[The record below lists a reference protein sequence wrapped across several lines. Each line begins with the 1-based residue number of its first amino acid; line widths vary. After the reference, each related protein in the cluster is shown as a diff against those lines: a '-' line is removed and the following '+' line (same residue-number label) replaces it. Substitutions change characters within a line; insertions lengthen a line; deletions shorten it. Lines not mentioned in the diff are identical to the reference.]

1 MLLFLLVV
9 YLTLDL
15 AGYDV
20 PYDVPHDAS
29 NFKKRGIAWRRGCK
43 RMGVMMGLRDLVLL
57 NVSHMY
63 IVLIGPY

>member
-20 PYDVPHDAS
+20 PYDVLHDAS

-43 RMGVMMGLRDLVLL
+43 RMGVMMGLETWFYSMLV
-57 NVSHMY
+57 
-63 IVLIGPY
+63 ICI

>member
-29 NFKKRGIAWRRGCK
+29 NFKKRNCVAAWMQKDGRDDGT
-43 RMGVMMGLRDLVLL
+43 RDLVLL

>member
-29 NFKKRGIAWRRGCK
+29 NFKKEELRG
-43 RMGVMMGLRDLVLL
+43 GVDAKGWA
-57 NVSHMY
+57 
-63 IVLIGPY
+63 